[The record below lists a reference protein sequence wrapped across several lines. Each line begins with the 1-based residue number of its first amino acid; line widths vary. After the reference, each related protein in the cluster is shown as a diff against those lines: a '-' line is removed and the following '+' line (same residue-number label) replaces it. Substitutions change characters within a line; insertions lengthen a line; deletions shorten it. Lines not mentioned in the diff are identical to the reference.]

1 MSASIALQILP
12 NVSDDAE
19 VCRIVDA
26 AIEPLMASGL
36 NCHVGPFETTVEGA
50 DIDSLLD
57 LVRQSIHA
65 AAGAGAPKVSVYLK
79 AVWKPE
85 GDILTIDQKIGKY
98 HK

>member
-12 NVSDDAE
+12 NVPDDAQ

-26 AIEPLMASGL
+26 AIETIQASGL
-36 NCHVGPFETTVEGA
+36 RYHVGPFETTVEGSS
-50 DIDSLLD
+50 IDELMD
-57 LVRQSIHA
+57 LAKQCIHT

-79 AVWKPE
+79 AVWRPE

-98 HK
+98 Q